1 MQCLECFNEMKM
13 GKSVREWVYRL
24 YAHLKMA
31 NMEGVKCE
39 LNSDILLSRLILRI
53 HIMNKDMV
61 ICESARFSHRPSSHA
76 ELARPWIQ
84 FQRERERERTR
95 GLERAKGMGRIEFS
109 TA

>member
-39 LNSDILLSRLILRI
+39 LKSDILLSRLILRI

-61 ICESARFSHRPSSHA
+61 ICQSARFSHRPSSHA

-84 FQRERERERTR
+84 FQKERERED
-95 GLERAKGMGRIEFS
+95 KGIRKGKRKENG
-109 TA
+109 TY